1 MGCIAFSVLAQ
12 GMLSEK
18 YLGGIPAE
26 ARINRPGGGSLK
38 KDHLKPE
45 NLAHVK
51 ALNEIAKKRGQS
63 LAQMALA
70 WTLRD
75 PRVTSALLGA
85 SSAEQIKEN
94 VGALK
99 KLDFSAA
106 ELAEIDKHAI
116 DLGINLWEKPS
127 TDRRP

>member
-1 MGCIAFSVLAQ
+1 
-12 GMLSEK
+12 
-18 YLGGIPAE
+18 
-26 ARINRPGGGSLK
+26 
-38 KDHLKPE
+38 
-45 NLAHVK
+45 VK

-85 SSAEQIKEN
+85 SSPAQIREN

-99 KLDFSAA
+99 NMDFTRD
-106 ELAEIDKHAI
+106 ELVAI
-116 DLGINLWEKPS
+116 DQHAVDGGLNLWEKPS
-127 TDRRP
+127 TDQRP